1 MNVVP
6 RKTDRRIER
15 TRQLLRDA
23 LMALIVEKGYEAVS
37 IQDITDKAN
46 VARTTFYLHFK
57 DKDDLLF
64 SEMREIYDNL
74 AQQQRSSLLDEL
86 VNPKSQQPNADDF
99 IHVQQYADFYRVML
113 SSKGSITIL
122 IWMLEYLTE
131 VMGREILND
140 YKDKLPPEIPAGVVG
155 AFLGGAQIGV
165 VHWWLN
171 HGQQHTPEEMA
182 QVMHR
187 LCLSGLASTLDL
199 PPESP
204 KDKQG

>member
-1 MNVVP
+1 MSDSL

-37 IQDITDKAN
+37 IQDITDRAN

-64 SEMREIYDNL
+64 SEMRDIYDEL
-74 AQQQRSSLLDEL
+74 AQQQRSSLLNEL
-86 VNPKSQQPNADDF
+86 VNPQSQQPNADDF
-99 IHVQQYADFYRVML
+99 IHVQQHADFYRVML

-131 VMGREILND
+131 LMGREILND
-140 YKDKLPPEIPAGVVG
+140 YKDKLPPEIPAGVIG

-171 HGQQHTPEEMA
+171 RGQQHTPEEMA
-182 QVMHR
+182 QIMHT
-187 LCLSGLASTLDL
+187 LCLSGLVSTLNL

-204 KDKQG
+204 KDEPA